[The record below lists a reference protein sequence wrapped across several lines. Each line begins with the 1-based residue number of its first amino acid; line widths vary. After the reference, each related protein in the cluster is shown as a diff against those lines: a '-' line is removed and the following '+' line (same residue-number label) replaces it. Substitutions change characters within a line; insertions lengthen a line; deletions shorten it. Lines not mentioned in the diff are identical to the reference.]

1 MRGDPQ
7 PKAAVKQQERIAF
20 SQRRLRIKQKRRRRR
35 MRKIS
40 FTMSTT
46 PIQNFA
52 VSNGWVAHTDN
63 TMMTQLRFGGQAEK
77 SKR

>member
-7 PKAAVKQQERIAF
+7 PKVAVKQQARIAF
-20 SQRRLRIKQKRRRRR
+20 LRRKLRIKQKRRRKR

-52 VSNGWVAHTDN
+52 VSNGWVVHTGN
-63 TMMTQLRFGGQAEK
+63 TMMTQLRFGGLAEK

>member
-7 PKAAVKQQERIAF
+7 RKAAVKQERITV
-20 SQRRLRIKQKRRRRR
+20 SRRRLRIKQKRRRRR

-52 VSNGWVAHTDN
+52 VSNGWVVHTDN
-63 TMMTQLRFGGQAEK
+63 TMMTQLRFGGLAEK
-77 SKR
+77 SRK